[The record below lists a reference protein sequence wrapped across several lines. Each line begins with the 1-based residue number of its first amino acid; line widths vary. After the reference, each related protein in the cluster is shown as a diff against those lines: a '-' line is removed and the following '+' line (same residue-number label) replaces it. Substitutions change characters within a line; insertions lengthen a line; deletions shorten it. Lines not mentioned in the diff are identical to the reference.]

1 MRTSLLLVF
10 LSLYFFAN
18 SQVGLELNTYV
29 SGLSQPLDIVHAGD
43 ERLFIVEKGGTIR
56 IVDGDINLIST
67 PFLDIDDRV
76 NSFASERGLLG
87 LAFHPNYA
95 NNGYF
100 FVNYT
105 NNSGNT
111 IVSRFSVTEE
121 DPNLADPDS
130 ELILLDINQPYSNH
144 NGGCIRFG
152 PDGYLY
158 IGMGDGGSG
167 GDPLNAGQDRQTLL
181 GKMLRIDVDGGTPY
195 AIPSDNPFADDDF
208 TLDEVWALG
217 IRNPW
222 RFSFDRLNGDLWIGD
237 VGQND
242 WEEIDYQPADSEGGE
257 NYGWRCYEGT
267 HTYNTAGCPDANE
280 MTEPVL
286 EYANSNNV
294 GCSVTGGVVYRGDL
308 YPEAYGWYIYADFCS
323 GRIWGLYPNGADGWF
338 NVELLNSANN
348 NLAGF
353 GEDVSG
359 EVYVAGIST
368 GIIYRLD
375 FSCEVPSTPLI
386 EGDAAI
392 CGPDGSALLYVS
404 NAPEGYAF
412 QWYQD
417 GELLDGENAS
427 TLLLHAPGEITVSL
441 SAGES
446 SCVPESATPVTIEEV
461 NIPEDLITVS
471 GNELQA
477 TPGFVEYQW
486 FLDGAPIEGA
496 TESLYV
502 AEDAGNY
509 SVEVTD
515 ENGCTQMSF
524 VFTIVATHDPLKID
538 QLSLSPNPFQD
549 YLNLSFSVR
558 ENGRYQI
565 RLMDE
570 LGKEFWKEKLS
581 IQKQWNGH
589 IPVSRLPKGAYF
601 LEISHKG
608 QLLALPIVKQ

>member
-10 LSLYFFAN
+10 LALYFFAD

-29 SGLSQPLDIVHAGD
+29 SGLSQPLDIAHAGD

-56 IVDGDINLIST
+56 IIDGDINLIST

-87 LAFHPNYA
+87 LAFHPDYA
-95 NNGYF
+95 TNGYF
-100 FVNYT
+100 YVNYT

-111 IVSRFSVTEE
+111 IVSRFSVTE
-121 DPNLADPDS
+121 DPNIADPDS
-130 ELILLDINQPYSNH
+130 ELILLNINQPYSNH

-152 PDGYLY
+152 HDGYLY
-158 IGMGDGGSG
+158 VGMGDGGSG
-167 GDPLNAGQDRQTLL
+167 GDPLNAGQDRLTLL

-195 AIPSDNPFADDDF
+195 AIPADNPFVNDDF
-208 TLDEVWALG
+208 TLDEIWATG

-257 NYGWRCYEGT
+257 NYGWRCYEGF
-267 HTYNTAGCPDANE
+267 HTYNTAGCADASE
-280 MTEPVL
+280 MTEPVI
-286 EYANSNNV
+286 EYANSNSV

-323 GRIWGLYPNGADGWF
+323 GRIWGLYPNGTDGWF

-353 GEDVSG
+353 GEDISG
-359 EVYVAGIST
+359 EVYVAGVST

-375 FSCEVPSTPLI
+375 FSCDVPSTPLI

-392 CGPDGSALLYVS
+392 CGPDDPALLYVS

-412 QWYQD
+412 QWFKD
-417 GELLDGENAS
+417 GELLEGENAS
-427 TLLLHAPGEITVSL
+427 TLLLHEPGEITVSL

-446 SCVPESATPVTIEEV
+446 SCVPESAIPVIIEEV
-461 NIPEDLITVS
+461 NISEDLITVS

-477 TPGFVEYQW
+477 
-486 FLDGAPIEGA
+486 AP
-496 TESLYV
+496 
-502 AEDAGNY
+502 
-509 SVEVTD
+509 
-515 ENGCTQMSF
+515 
-524 VFTIVATHDPLKID
+524 
-538 QLSLSPNPFQD
+538 
-549 YLNLSFSVR
+549 
-558 ENGRYQI
+558 
-565 RLMDE
+565 
-570 LGKEFWKEKLS
+570 
-581 IQKQWNGH
+581 
-589 IPVSRLPKGAYF
+589 
-601 LEISHKG
+601 
-608 QLLALPIVKQ
+608 